1 MPNLLKF
8 LKTISLVGIVSIV
21 ILLLIG
27 IPVSAAMDD
36 DEDYPIE
43 AYANPNNPYGWGNA
57 PPYLAKVSS
66 TLTIEPI
73 NTRTP
78 SPSITSKPTLGK
90 VQLII
95 SPFQVSMGDK
105 ILYEIAGYV
114 SGTTTG
120 VTFTLSGKK
129 DSDSEFSDIT
139 TITPDDKGLFV
150 WAVPDS
156 QMNTDL
162 FRVSARSGSLE
173 VTSNTIRFTE
183 ENNETATD
191 PIITPVKKSST
202 IIKPTPST
210 IQTIIPVSSN
220 QAEYGLSHL
229 TISASTTTPAVGD
242 TVTVSGRLTDQNGK
256 GISGATVTMDE
267 TGYSGDD
274 PLTTTQTSSD
284 GSFKFSVGVS
294 YPYTV
299 GMQAHYN
306 GDKTHSSADSNTI
319 MFSAH

>member
-1 MPNLLKF
+1 MTDLLKF
-8 LKTISLVGIVSIV
+8 LKTISLVGIVSIG

-27 IPVSAAMDD
+27 LPVSASMDD
-36 DEDYPIE
+36 DEDFPIE

-73 NTRTP
+73 NTRSP
-78 SPSITSKPTLGK
+78 SSSITSKPTLGK
-90 VQLII
+90 VQVTI
-95 SPFQVSMGDK
+95 SPFSVSMGDK
-105 ILYEIAGYV
+105 TLRELAGYV

-129 DSDSEFSDIT
+129 DSDSEYSDIAI
-139 TITPDDKGLFV
+139 ITPDDKGLFV
-150 WAVPDS
+150 WAVPSS

-173 VTSNTIRFTE
+173 VTSNAIRFTE
-183 ENNETATD
+183 ENNETVAD
-191 PIITPVKKSST
+191 PIITPVKKPST
-202 IIKPTPST
+202 IIKPSPST
-210 IQTIIPVSSN
+210 VQTIVPTSSN
-220 QAEYGLSHL
+220 QEEYGLSRL
-229 TISASTTTPAVGD
+229 TISASTTTPAVGES
-242 TVTVSGRLTDQNGK
+242 VTVSGRLIDKNGK
-256 GISGATVTMDE
+256 GINGATVTMDE

-284 GSFKFSVGVS
+284 GSFKFTVGVS

-299 GMQAHYN
+299 GMQAHYD
-306 GDKTHSSADSNTI
+306 GDKSHSSADSNTI
-319 MFSAH
+319 TFSAH